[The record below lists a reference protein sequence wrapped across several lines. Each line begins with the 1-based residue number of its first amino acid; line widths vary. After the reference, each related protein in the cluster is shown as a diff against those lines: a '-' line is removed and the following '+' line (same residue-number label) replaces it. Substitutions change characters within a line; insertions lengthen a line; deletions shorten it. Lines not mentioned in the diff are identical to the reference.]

1 MQKIKT
7 DWILLSGYLSLS
19 LLAAMWLLPFVY
31 LVHKYPIVS
40 YHSEWWAVL
49 LGLLS
54 ALAGL
59 PVLFRDTLRLPRI
72 TLLPLALAAFLG
84 LQPLLLPQVFKQHAQ
99 LGMAYL
105 FWAAL
110 VMTLV
115 YNLRRTFT
123 LTTII
128 QALATA
134 LLLGALVVSGLE
146 FWLRF
151 RLGQAGHWG
160 GMTQANSYSNYLS
173 LGLASALYLHAKRN
187 KGRPWLTIAL
197 AVCAAVLVVALS
209 LSTSRSIWF
218 YLLALVA
225 LAGVSSFQ
233 QKRGLLIS
241 VALATALFAL
251 MQLVWSL
258 DWGPTTA
265 THIETSGERFVQHVG
280 GTPIRLHIW
289 QVAWQLF
296 LQAPWLGQGFGQFD
310 WAYFTAG
317 EPLPEIPGRVDNAH
331 NLIMQLLAE
340 QGLLPVLILVAGL
353 GFWLA
358 GFLKA
363 QLSLEGWWLLALLAV
378 LGIHSLLEYPL
389 WYSYFLGIAAVLLGL
404 GEQKAYD
411 LEVNRVGQWALGLA
425 LVVLI
430 GFCINHNN
438 SYTRME
444 NMMYAVEHDH
454 VKPSKSAFV
463 AAMKQ
468 VSEDTPT
475 LAPYVAVVFT
485 LIDQR
490 KDGPIDNLVVL
501 GDTSVHF
508 MPTSELAYRHV
519 LLLALAD
526 KREESAT
533 LLRQTLKAYPAG
545 SAGVVKDL
553 QASSPEVQQKTTLL
567 VDIVEAQRHD

>member
-7 DWILLSGYLSLS
+7 DWITLSGYLSLS

-31 LVHKYPIVS
+31 LVHKYPILS

-72 TLLPLALAAFLG
+72 ALLPLALAAFLG

-110 VMTLV
+110 VMTLG
-115 YNLRRTFT
+115 YNLRRTLA

-128 QALATA
+128 QALASA

-160 GMTQANSYSNYLS
+160 GMTQANNYSDYLT
-173 LGLASALYLHAKRN
+173 LGLASALYLAAKQG
-187 KGRPWLTIAL
+187 KARPWLTLGL
-197 AVCAAVLVVALS
+197 AVCAAVLVVGLS
-209 LSTSRSIWF
+209 VSTSRSIWF
-218 YLLALVA
+218 YLLALAV
-225 LAGVSSFQ
+225 LAGVGRCQ
-233 QKRGLLIS
+233 QKRGL
-241 VALATALFAL
+241 ALATALFIL
-251 MQLVWSL
+251 MQLIWGM
-258 DWGPTTA
+258 DWTPTTTTTSTA
-265 THIETSGERFVQHVG
+265 HIETSGERFVEHVG
-280 GTPIRLHIW
+280 GAPIRLHIW

-310 WAYFTAG
+310 WAYFAAG

-340 QGLLPVLILVAGL
+340 LGLLPVLVLLAALGL
-353 GFWLA
+353 WLYGFV
-358 GFLKA
+358 KA
-363 QLSLEGWWLLALLAV
+363 QLSLDGWWLSALLAV

-389 WYSYFLGIAAVLLGL
+389 WYSYFLGIAALLLGL
-404 GEQKAYD
+404 GEQKAYR
-411 LEVNRVGQWALGLA
+411 LQVNRIGQWALGLA
-425 LVVLI
+425 FLVLI
-430 GFCINHNN
+430 GFCINHTN

-444 NMMYAVEHDH
+444 NMMYAVEHDRY
-454 VKPSKSAFV
+454 KPSKSAFV
-463 AAMKQ
+463 AVMKQ
-468 VSEDTPT
+468 VGEGAPS

-485 LIDQR
+485 LIDKR
-490 KDGPIDNLVVL
+490 KDGAIDNLRVL
-501 GDTSVHF
+501 GDTAVHF
-508 MPTSELAYRHV
+508 MPTSELAYRQV
-519 LLLALAD
+519 LLLVLAGKHED
-526 KREESAT
+526 SAT
-533 LLRQTLKAYPAG
+533 LLRQSLKAYPGGAEG
-545 SAGVVKDL
+545 FVKDL
-553 QASSPEVQQKTTLL
+553 QASSPEVLQKAGFLL
-567 VDIVEAQRHD
+567 EMAKAP